1 MARIVIGEGLWST
14 IRGYLNSMFTE
25 IYAAI
30 GDGVL
35 KLYTK
40 TDNLAPGGTTRITTT
55 LAAKPLSIT
64 IYDNTGNDITST
76 LAIKRVLVDDLYALD
91 VWSSTEYIGV
101 EINITYR

>member
-55 LAAKPLSIT
+55 LTAKPLTIT
-64 IYDNTGNDITST
+64 IYDSTGEDITST
-76 LAIKRVLVDDLYALD
+76 LSIKRVLDGELYALD
-91 VWSSTEYIGV
+91 IWSSTEYNDV

>member
-40 TDNLAPGGTTRITTT
+40 NDNLAASATTRITTT
-55 LAAKPLSIT
+55 LTLKPRTIT
-64 IYDNTGNDITST
+64 IYDNTGLDITST
-76 LAIKRVLVDDLYALD
+76 LAINRVLVDGFYALD
-91 VWSSTEYIGV
+91 IWSSEEYNDV
-101 EINITYR
+101 EINITYK